1 MSSIDLTLI
10 PPPDILDY
18 PEFEALFTQRK
29 ADLLARVPVAIR
41 DTVAATLEL
50 ESEPLTI
57 GLQADCYR
65 ELLFRQRI
73 NEAIKGTF
81 LASATGS
88 DLDQFAAGRNIMR
101 KVIQAAD
108 PNATPPVLEIL
119 ETDEELRL
127 RCQLFPE
134 KLAAA
139 GPRETYFAH
148 ALDASPLVADAQV
161 VNADSGLV
169 PAGTVRIYIK
179 TQDGSPAGG
188 HLISVVL
195 DYLSADIRRPL
206 CDTVQVQ
213 AAASKTVAIEW
224 MNEYETGPDKSVVYA
239 NQQQAIA
246 ALIKKHAKIGVSVS
260 LSKIIGALD
269 VEGVKKV
276 SLIKPAADVVCDYGQ
291 FPVYTLKST
300 AP

>member
-18 PEFEALFTQRK
+18 PEFEALFAQRK
-29 ADLLARVPVAIR
+29 ADLLARVPAAIR
-41 DTVAATLEL
+41 DVIAATLEL

-81 LASATGS
+81 LASATGA
-88 DLDQFAAGRNIMR
+88 DLDQFAAGRNIVR

-108 PNATPPVLEIL
+108 PSAIPPVAAIL

-161 VNADSGLV
+161 INADSKLV

-179 TQDGSPAGG
+179 TQDGSQPSGY
-188 HLISVVL
+188 LISTVY

-213 AAASKTVAIEW
+213 AASAKAVAIEW
-224 MNEYETGPDKSVVYA
+224 TNEYETGPDKSVVYA

-246 ALIKKHAKIGVSVS
+246 ALIKKHAQIGVTVS

-269 VEGVKKV
+269 AEGVKKV
-276 SLIKPAADVVCDYGQ
+276 SLIKPTSDVVCDYGQ
-291 FPVYTLKST
+291 FPVYTLKSS